1 MRMQFRQ
8 FRMGSA
14 GPSAGIGCGG
24 ILAVLGLV
32 LVSPVGEWL
41 IKGIGWVLI
50 VIGVLIVATGF
61 YQWMKRPRRDRY
73 LQPSE
78 TSKSKITG
86 PR

>member
-1 MRMQFRQ
+1 MQFKR

-41 IKGIGWVLI
+41 IKGIGGVLI
-50 VIGVLIVATGF
+50 LIGVLVVLTVIYRWVRG
-61 YQWMKRPRRDRY
+61 RRRGGY
-73 LQPSE
+73 L
-78 TSKSKITG
+78 
-86 PR
+86 